1 MIRIKMSPAESDWLF
16 ALLQALPTD
25 DMAHTVLDKLSAAR
39 SAALLEVTC
48 PVCQQPF
55 RQLNSGRHGRYCS
68 GACRQ
73 KAYRQRLLDV
83 KRSSARRRT

>member
-1 MIRIKMSPAESDWLF
+1 MIRLEMSPAESDWLF
-16 ALLQALPTD
+16 SLLRAVQAD

-39 SAALLEVTC
+39 SAALLEVVC

-55 RQLNSGRHGRYCS
+55 LQLNNGRHGRYCS

-73 KAYRQRLLDV
+73 KAYRQRILDV
-83 KRSSARRRT
+83 KRSSARRRV